1 VSISRRPT
9 SEVTHGPDRAPDDHL
24 DELWKRFKTTGDPKA
39 REGLILHFSPL
50 VKFVAGRIGAG
61 LPSNV
66 DRSDLISD
74 GIFGLMDAL
83 DKYDTDRGVK
93 FETYA
98 INRIRGAILDELR
111 ALDWAPRSLRA
122 RARELE
128 RSHAEL
134 EHRFQR
140 SPTEEELAEHL
151 GVPLSDLLDT
161 MAEVSS
167 AGVVALDELLAPGRD
182 NTKVG
187 ELLPDPKGVDPEA
200 AYQEEEVKR
209 VLADAINRLA
219 ERDRLVLTLYYY
231 EGLTLA
237 EIGEV
242 LGVTESRVC
251 QIHTKSV
258 MSLRHRLTEP
268 AFRGI

>member
-1 VSISRRPT
+1 MT
-9 SEVTHGPDRAPDDHL
+9 EVTRGPDRASEDHL
-24 DELWKRFKTTGDPKA
+24 KELWRRFKATADQEA

-50 VKFVAGRIGAG
+50 VKFVAGRVASG
-61 LPSNV
+61 LPSSV

-74 GIFGLMDAL
+74 GIFGLIDAI
-83 DKYDTDRGVK
+83 DKFDLERGVK

-122 RARELE
+122 RARELD
-128 RSHAEL
+128 RSFSEL

-140 SPTEEELAEHL
+140 PPTDEELATHME
-151 GVPLSDLLDT
+151 VPVGELQNT

-167 AGVVALDELLAPGRD
+167 AGLVALDELLAPGRD
-182 NTKVG
+182 SATVG
-187 ELLPDPKGVDPEA
+187 DLLADPKGVDPEA
-200 AYQEEEVKR
+200 VYQEEEVKR
-209 VLADAINRLA
+209 VLADAISRLV

-237 EIGEV
+237 EIGDV

-258 MSLRHRLTEP
+258 MSLRHRMTEP
-268 AFRGI
+268 AFHHG